1 MPTYEYVCR
10 ECGHTFEELQSMKE
24 DPLLRCPSCGKDALA
39 RIMGGGS
46 GLIFK
51 GSGFYLTDYKK
62 SNTSPSSSRESRES
76 KAGKDVKQESDEKSG
91 QGEKADKDKKSGRD
105 EKSDR
110 DEQKSGPAKGETK
123 PPPAGTPDKKE

>member
-51 GSGFYLTDYKK
+51 GSGFYQTDYKK
-62 SNTSPSSSRESRES
+62 SGASASSGKETKTGKNEKPAKDST
-76 KAGKDVKQESDEKSG
+76 AGKEDP
-91 QGEKADKDKKSGRD
+91 
-105 EKSDR
+105 
-110 DEQKSGPAKGETK
+110 KSGPAKGETT
-123 PPPAGTPDKKE
+123 PPPSGTPDKKE

>member
-24 DPLLRCPSCGKDALA
+24 DPLVRCPSCGKDALA

-62 SNTSPSSSRESRES
+62 SNTSPSSSRES
-76 KAGKDVKQESDEKSG
+76 KADRSGKSGKDENSGKDEKSSQDAKPG
-91 QGEKADKDKKSGRD
+91 KDPTSAK
-105 EKSDR
+105 E
-110 DEQKSGPAKGETK
+110 EPKSGPAKGGTK
-123 PPPAGTPDKKE
+123 SPPAGSTDKKE

>member
-62 SNTSPSSSRESRES
+62 SSTSPSSRESQKKTGMQRRQAKNPARTRS
-76 KAGKDVKQESDEKSG
+76 PATTRSQAG
-91 QGEKADKDKKSGRD
+91 
-105 EKSDR
+105 
-110 DEQKSGPAKGETK
+110 
-123 PPPAGTPDKKE
+123 